1 MASLFMVAALLLLTA
16 FDFVGDGVLGVPQ
29 IRKNK
34 KISKNFKKSLTSGNV
49 CDIIIKSVKLV

>member
-1 MASLFMVAALLLLTA
+1 MVAALLLLTA

>member
-1 MASLFMVAALLLLTA
+1 MVAALLLLTA
-16 FDFVGDGVLGVPQ
+16 FDFVGDGVLDVPQ

-34 KISKNFKKSLTSGNV
+34 KISKNFKKCLTSENV